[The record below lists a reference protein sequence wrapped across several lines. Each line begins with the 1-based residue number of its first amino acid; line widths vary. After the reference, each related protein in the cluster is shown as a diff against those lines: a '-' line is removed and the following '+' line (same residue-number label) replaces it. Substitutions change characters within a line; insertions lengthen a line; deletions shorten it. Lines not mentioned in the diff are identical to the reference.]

1 MPKEDKMTEPHNVVE
16 MKDAEVQT
24 MGSIR
29 PQCRLDG
36 TKFKQQVLLDEGE
49 T

>member
-16 MKDAEVQT
+16 MKDALVQT

-29 PQCRLDG
+29 PQSQLDG
-36 TKFKQQVLLDEGE
+36 TKFTQQVLLEEGE